1 MLIKMIDGGLVNY
14 NDDTTFYPGC
24 PTCDYGSQYIND
36 IDVELTTHNIHA
48 SVDTMYSYAISEGS
62 MIKLFL
68 QEYNVIQQM
77 TEKQF
82 ISWFEDKIKEIAKDC
97 YHSKINYEVTKKGE

>member
-14 NDDTTFYPGC
+14 NDDTTCYAGC
-24 PTCDYGSQYIND
+24 PTCDYGSEYINE
-36 IDVELTTHNIHA
+36 IDVELTTHKIHVNLNA
-48 SVDTMYSYAISEGS
+48 MYGYAISEGR

-68 QEYNVIQQM
+68 QEYNAIQQM

-82 ISWFEDKIKEIAKDC
+82 IKWFEEKINEMEDG
-97 YHSKINYEVTKKGE
+97 YHTKINYEVTKK

>member
-14 NDDTTFYPGC
+14 KDDICSYGGC
-24 PTCDYGSQYIND
+24 PTCDYGSQYINE
-36 IDVELTTHNIHA
+36 IYIELTTHNIYV
-48 SVDTMYSYAISEGS
+48 SVKNMYEYAISQGN

-68 QEYNVIQQM
+68 QEYNAIQQM

-82 ISWFEDKIKEIAKDC
+82 ITWFEEKIKEMAVDA
-97 YHSKINYEVTKKGE
+97 HDPKIDYEVTKK